1 MAMNTQHKMGMN
13 GVVKSGGEET
23 MEIFTFGTAV
33 RSMTADFFLSRRY
46 VTLEI
51 Y

>member
-23 MEIFTFGTAV
+23 MEVFSEEHASEGLAN
-33 RSMTADFFLSRRY
+33 RYFL
-46 VTLEI
+46 I
-51 Y
+51 K